1 VAVIEIP
8 IEHAQRLGRLLA
20 AARVWRANLIPGT
33 SSGLQGP
40 TAALVAAVEAFE
52 QDPDTGDEDDE
63 SRPDAG
69 SGVEDQG
76 GG

>member
-1 VAVIEIP
+1 MIEIP

-52 QDPDTGDEDDE
+52 QDPDTGEHEDDE